1 MGLKALVEQQYQAIV
16 DRTAGGGERL
26 QVPPE
31 GWLRTAR
38 KALGMSGA
46 QLARRMGA
54 SRGLVSQTERGELE
68 GRVTLRTMARMADAM
83 GYQFVYALVPKGSV
97 QEMVQQRALQL
108 ARHDVASATTHMALE
123 DQMLDKEQ
131 QDQQVQRLARRL
143 MEQRGSLWDPP

>member
-16 DRTAGGGERL
+16 DRTAGAGERL

-38 KALGMSGA
+38 KALRMSGA

-83 GYQFVYALVPKGSV
+83 GYEFVYALVPKGSV

-108 ARHDVASATTHMALE
+108 ARHDVASATAHMALE

-143 MEQRGSLWDPP
+143 IEQRGSLWDQP